1 MPNTCQLIMDSCG
14 VMEFIRRDYERLWG
28 KYKRLFKRSS
38 YDECTVRVLSEMV
51 EVEDGDSDGIDD
63 LSSATEDPTDPLTPC
78 DVWRLVVTKSFD
90 ELWLDSH
97 AKVLFNLQQCQ
108 PAPQDN
114 KQEQDHEAGRT
125 LEDDTIDRS
134 LRDDM
139 SDTSNP
145 DVATGSEHHD
155 EGDAFDGAGDDGGG
169 VVTGGDDESTEGKA
183 AVTTTLS
190 ALLHPGLVH
199 YQSYIVDLLE
209 KAQ

>member
-1 MPNTCQLIMDSCG
+1 TTYICNRAHAVLNKIETKDAFRGPSKNQVLQTQHQSLYRSLLKPSRLPDSIMPNTCQLIMDSCG

-63 LSSATEDPTDPLTPC
+63 LSSATEDPTDPLTPY

-125 LEDDTIDRS
+125 LEDDSIDRS

-139 SDTSNP
+139 SDTSHL
-145 DVATGSEHHD
+145 DIAT
-155 EGDAFDGAGDDGGG
+155 
-169 VVTGGDDESTEGKA
+169 
-183 AVTTTLS
+183 
-190 ALLHPGLVH
+190 
-199 YQSYIVDLLE
+199 
-209 KAQ
+209 